1 MARSQDKHSVVK
13 KAYGSLAKRG
23 ASCCST
29 KASSCCSAPAGE
41 QPVPE
46 SDLGLSCGDP
56 VAFSQVREGDVVLDL
71 GSGAGK
77 DVFIA
82 AQKVGPKGKAIG
94 IDMTPEMLDLAR
106 RNAELFRQRTG
117 LKNVEFRKGTI
128 EKLPVPRSSVDLI
141 ISNCV
146 INLSP
151 NKLKVFKEAFRVL
164 KGNGRMVVSDIVL
177 NRELP
182 ASAKRSK
189 DLYVGCIAGALLREE
204 YLRAIRKAGF
214 TTVAVLNDHTFE
226 SRGMKEERKSEVGR
240 VLEGAAASITVLA
253 TKWRREG

>member
-1 MARSQDKHSVVK
+1 MARNQQKHAVVK

-23 ASCCST
+23 GSCCSSSG
-29 KASSCCSAPAGE
+29 SSCCAPPAPGR
-41 QPVPE
+41 PVPE
-46 SDLGLSCGDP
+46 ADLGLSCGDP
-56 VAFSQVREGDVVLDL
+56 VAFSQIREGDVVLDL

-82 AQKVGPKGKAIG
+82 AEKVGPKGKAIG
-94 IDMTPEMLDLAR
+94 VDMTPEMLDLAR
-106 RNAELFRQRTG
+106 KNAELYRKRTG
-117 LKNVEFRKGTI
+117 LNNVEFREGTI
-128 EKLPVPRSSVDLI
+128 EKLPMPKSSVDLI

-151 NKLKVFKEAFRVL
+151 NKPKVFKEAFRVL
-164 KGNGRMVVSDIVL
+164 RRNGRMVVSDIVL

-182 ASAKRSK
+182 ASAKRST

-214 TTVAVLNDHTFE
+214 TTVAVLNDRTFARRTARE
-226 SRGMKEERKSEVGR
+226 ARESEVGKM
-240 VLEGAAASITVLA
+240 LEGAAASITVLA
-253 TKWRREG
+253 TK